1 MEDRRLI
8 FIFAYI
14 KEAITMDKAAQELR
28 HLPKKFMLAD
38 GLTKRDGLDLN
49 LDVRNHRGRSN
60 HR

>member
-1 MEDRRLI
+1 MI

-14 KEAITMDKAAQELR
+14 KEAITLDKAAQELR